1 MLRFLIQSIP
11 FNAEL
16 NSLQDGI
23 SDFTVAFTHH
33 AAGVGSII
41 MRHPVRKKSIFSI
54 NKLSVKFFTKIK
66 IASGWVW
73 VQNFLVA
80 MGRVGLGLGF
90 KKNCWVGFGSNFSTH
105 AHPGCRA
112 PKSYLASWSVKQLN
126 SFMVSKASALER

>member
-41 MRHPVRKKSIFSI
+41 MRHPVPLLASCLLVTLAAQMQNFLLYKMRYFKAKIVDLELNQSDFIDLITIKKSSIFS
-54 NKLSVKFFTKIK
+54 
-66 IASGWVW
+66 
-73 VQNFLVA
+73 
-80 MGRVGLGLGF
+80 
-90 KKNCWVGFGSNFSTH
+90 
-105 AHPGCRA
+105 
-112 PKSYLASWSVKQLN
+112 
-126 SFMVSKASALER
+126 

>member
-41 MRHPVRKKSIFSI
+41 MRHPVLLGPKRY
-54 NKLSVKFFTKIK
+54 SVFQYNQT
-66 IASGWVW
+66 
-73 VQNFLVA
+73 
-80 MGRVGLGLGF
+80 
-90 KKNCWVGFGSNFSTH
+90 
-105 AHPGCRA
+105 
-112 PKSYLASWSVKQLN
+112 SYPYHT
-126 SFMVSKASALER
+126 ASAHIDCID